1 MERNHSK
8 DDNEYHEMATSAKH
22 YDLEAQHEIE
32 GQGEPPKQ
40 KTRTVTPAAAAR
52 LAGAMTNNAANGIGK
67 SFKVAGSVVEDFKR
81 FLNRGNVVDLAVGV
95 IMGAAFTSIVTSI
108 VTDIITP
115 IISLGMQSN
124 MENNYI
130 VLRCQPNL
138 PNATDYAIHKFVQ
151 DCHQERLA
159 NWNTV
164 AEAQKAGALTF
175 NWGKFL
181 STIIN
186 FLIVSAII
194 FFLVKIYTA
203 ARRPAPKP
211 VTTKPCAFCFRDI
224 PLKASRCPECT
235 SQLHIEDTP
244 VPESVAADSSN
255 GFPFLKVLPN
265 ALPFVKGGKKGV

>member
-1 MERNHSK
+1 
-8 DDNEYHEMATSAKH
+8 
-22 YDLEAQHEIE
+22 
-32 GQGEPPKQ
+32 
-40 KTRTVTPAAAAR
+40 
-52 LAGAMTNNAANGIGK
+52 MTNNAANGIGK

-138 PNATDYAIHKFVQ
+138 PNATDYATRKFVKNC
-151 DCHQERLA
+151 DQERLT

-175 NWGKFL
+175 NCACESTLHIESERSVSMLNRAVNDSLSGGKFL

-186 FLIVSAII
+186 FLIISAII
-194 FFLVKIYTA
+194 FFLVKITPFKKCERGVSCIRKLTSFYLRSSSIHCSKTPSSQA
-203 ARRPAPKP
+203 SNHETMSFLFSRHPA
-211 VTTKPCAFCFRDI
+211 
-224 PLKASRCPECT
+224 
-235 SQLHIEDTP
+235 Q
-244 VPESVAADSSN
+244 SVA
-255 GFPFLKVLPN
+255 LPGMHV
-265 ALPFVKGGKKGV
+265 AIAQRGHAGS